1 MTDISITKTKE
12 DLASKSLQVK
22 IPAER
27 VQAAEAR
34 AVSRYAKGARLP
46 GFRKGKAPEA
56 LVRRKFQD
64 AIRQTV
70 LEEVVQESWEQA
82 QTESKLKPVGQPHIH
97 DLKWSDQNV
106 IEFELHVDVRPEVT
120 LATTGGFKLERTV
133 PAVTD
138 EKVAEQLRTLQE
150 QKAKWL
156 PVEGEQ
162 PKPGQM
168 VEVTVANLAEG
179 EDAEPQPH
187 SMVLGEGR
195 AIPELEER
203 IMTLLPGATLDTEV
217 KFPADFPEE
226 AKRGQA
232 RQVRIHLREVKRQEL
247 PALDDAF
254 AREVGDFD
262 TLDALRAA
270 VRTDLEK
277 DAEREA
283 DARVREQLIERI
295 AEANR
300 LEAPASLVGRLTR
313 GYAEAYG
320 IPEDQFAAFAAEF
333 QGAAASQVRRGLIV
347 DAVVEAEGLKATEKD
362 LDARVE
368 QLAASR
374 NAPTAQLYASLEKSG
389 RLKEL
394 ERALTE
400 EKAFAWLLSQS
411 TVTEGKA

>member
-106 IEFELHVDVRPEVT
+106 IEFELHVDVRPEIT
-120 LATTGGFKLERTV
+120 LATTGGFKLERSV
-133 PAVTD
+133 PVVTD
-138 EKVAEQLRTLQE
+138 EKVAEQLRSMQE

-270 VRTDLEK
+270 VRADLEK

-300 LEAPASLVGRLTR
+300 LEAPPSLVGRLTR

-347 DAVVEAEGLKATEKD
+347 DAVVEAQGLKATEKD